1 MPETTMAYPSV
12 PRARNINDPI
22 EPTGNKLLS
31 GVGPAAWAERADR
44 PDLTIHGDPK
54 IVPMR
59 TAPEFFVEPR
69 DPDPRGYAVVGCDGA
84 VGGTVAELW
93 VDKSEPQVR
102 YLEVLVASTGKLVLV
117 PVTCA
122 RVDVTGRRVQVKSIT
137 AAQFA
142 DVPATKAFH
151 EVTLLEEDKIQAY
164 FAGGY
169 LYATPARVESAW
181 I

>member
-1 MPETTMAYPSV
+1 MPEHTMAYPSV

-31 GVGPAAWAERADR
+31 GLGPAAWAERADR
-44 PDLTIHGDPK
+44 PDLTIHGEPK

-69 DPDPRGYAVVGCDGA
+69 DPDPRGFAVVGCDGA
-84 VGGTVAELW
+84 VAGTVAELW

-102 YLEVLVASTGKLVLV
+102 YLEVLVESNGKLVLV

-122 RVDVTGRRVQVKSIT
+122 RIDTVGRRVQVKSIT

-142 DVPATKAFH
+142 DVPTTKAYH
-151 EVTLLEEDKIQAY
+151 QVTLLEEDKIQGY

-169 LYATPARVESAW
+169 LYAAPSRSESAW

>member
-1 MPETTMAYPSV
+1 MPEHTMAYPSV
-12 PRARNINDPI
+12 PRAKNINDPI

-44 PDLTIHGDPK
+44 PDMTIHGEPK

-59 TAPEFFVEPR
+59 IAPEFYVEPR
-69 DPDPRGYAVVGCDGA
+69 DPDPRGFAVVGCD
-84 VGGTVAELW
+84 
-93 VDKSEPQVR
+93 D
-102 YLEVLVASTGKLVLV
+102 LEVLVEATSRLVLV
-117 PVTCA
+117 PITCA
-122 RVDVTGRRVQVKSIT
+122 RVDTEGRRVMVKSIT

-142 DVPATKAFH
+142 DVPAPKAFH
-151 EVTLLEEDKIQAY
+151 QVTLLEEDKIAGY

-169 LYATPARVESAW
+169 LYAVPSRTESAW

>member
-1 MPETTMAYPSV
+1 MAYPSI

-31 GVGPAAWAERADR
+31 GLGPAAWAERADR
-44 PDLTIHGDPK
+44 PDLTIHGASK

-59 TAPEFFVEPR
+59 VAPEFFVEPR
-69 DPDPRGYAVVGCDGA
+69 DPDPRGFEVIGCDGA
-84 VGGTVAELW
+84 VAGTVAELW
-93 VDKSEPQVR
+93 VDRSEPQVR
-102 YLEVLVASTGKLVLV
+102 YLEVLVATSGKLVLL
-117 PVTCA
+117 PVTVA
-122 RVDVTGRRVQVKSIT
+122 RVDAHGRRILVKSIT

-142 DVPATKAFH
+142 DVPQTKAFH
-151 EVTLLEEDKIQAY
+151 EVTLLEEDRIQAY

-169 LYATPARVESAW
+169 LYATPQRGESAW

>member
-44 PDLTIHGDPK
+44 PDLTIHGEPK

-69 DPDPRGYAVVGCDGA
+69 DPDPRRYDVVGCDGA
-84 VGGTVAELW
+84 VAGSVAELW

-102 YLEVLVASTGKLVLV
+102 YLECSLPRRERVLHPSPGCVEWRS
-117 PVTCA
+117 
-122 RVDVTGRRVQVKSIT
+122 GRESIT
-137 AAQFA
+137 GASCGRAA
-142 DVPATKAFH
+142 
-151 EVTLLEEDKIQAY
+151 
-164 FAGGY
+164 
-169 LYATPARVESAW
+169 RRRR
-181 I
+181 